1 MSPPMPRRLAARSSA
16 VPAAGRFCIRAGRG
30 EPLLLL
36 HGVTGSARM
45 WKHVVPLLAPHH
57 DVIAP
62 TALGHRGG
70 KRAERRPVRVTDV
83 VDDVERC
90 IDEYGFDRVHLA
102 GNSLGGWVA
111 LELARRGRGLSVCA
125 LSPAGVWEPG
135 KPPADTLRAV
145 VKKARA
151 FRGLMPLLA
160 RLSFVRDEALRE
172 NALHGARVTRDEL
185 LEITDD
191 LLGCT
196 VREDLLDTPDTLEP
210 LSAACPVTIAWAEH
224 DRVFPPAPHV
234 ARTREL
240 VPDAHFEMLEGVG
253 HVPMFDDPELVART
267 ILASVARARAA

>member
-1 MSPPMPRRLAARSSA
+1 MSPLPDLVRSKGRLCAPGNVSPDTFFVRHFKVGGVLDDMSAHIDETRGRIGVKIEDSTRFSVMSPPMPRRLAARSSA

-111 LELARRGRGLSVCA
+111 LELARRGRGLSGSPSYATRRCA
-125 LSPAGVWEPG
+125 KMRS
-135 KPPADTLRAV
+135 T
-145 VKKARA
+145 AR
-151 FRGLMPLLA
+151 G
-160 RLSFVRDEALRE
+160 
-172 NALHGARVTRDEL
+172 
-185 LEITDD
+185 
-191 LLGCT
+191 
-196 VREDLLDTPDTLEP
+196 
-210 LSAACPVTIAWAEH
+210 
-224 DRVFPPAPHV
+224 
-234 ARTREL
+234 
-240 VPDAHFEMLEGVG
+240 
-253 HVPMFDDPELVART
+253 
-267 ILASVARARAA
+267 